1 MSLYPSNR
9 QYKSI
14 QPTTIQTNIYVKVC
28 TNTCIKVSVLLV
40 DEQLRFSAS
49 LDRLHVLH
57 QVLAFCL
64 LKGIMIPIY
73 FLLSV
78 PVVVSPIS
86 LIFHRKACDYPHGR
100 YVFYRI
106 HGCDFYLQSHLKVI
120 NKQSRCSRLGLRSLE
135 DDYEIKTL

>member
-57 QVLAFCL
+57 QVLHLPSQRHHDSNL
-64 LKGIMIPIY
+64 L
-73 FLLSV
+73 
-78 PVVVSPIS
+78 PVVWSCCCIAHFVD
-86 LIFHRKACDYPHGR
+86 FHRKACDYPHGR